1 MTLPRRT
8 FGCSG
13 EVLLT
18 LSIFIAT
25 KSPIL
30 NLSTLPLDS
39 FIFLLYFCCC
49 PVMYSSVAF
58 FLCGFS
64 GEVPGWSVHKE
75 DCESQWGLSP
85 HVPEIFLLLLDLLLD
100 LLLPSWCGLSHFFVA
115 GVAYKVKQT
124 MLLLLEKFQS
134 RRFLCVSVLSL
145 PLCAMAEWASHS
157 TPWISLFGTTHLLS
171 EVIIVSPFD
180 KAQLFLVILCLV
192 SFPRLRLFCSSGF
205 VSSHVFVSHWK
216 NYLQ

>member
-30 NLSTLPLDS
+30 NLLTLPLDS

-100 LLLPSWCGLSHFFVA
+100 LLLLSWCGLSHFFVA

-124 MLLLLEKFQS
+124 CYY
-134 RRFLCVSVLSL
+134 FLRNSKVGGSYV
-145 PLCAMAEWASHS
+145 
-157 TPWISLFGTTHLLS
+157 SLFYPFLYVLWPS
-171 EVIIVSPFD
+171 ELHTVHHESPS
-180 KAQLFLVILCLV
+180 LVLHICY
-192 SFPRLRLFCSSGF
+192 LR
-205 VSSHVFVSHWK
+205 W
-216 NYLQ
+216 